1 MIRHFVEFIFPGS
14 FLSESTVEPIDSW
27 DIAEAY
33 SRLTDLN
40 MQPYGFRFLTRERGP
55 DDLDSKIT
63 ATSGIYYLGGKIR
76 TFGEVLADNKP
87 EEETLRWNMQAN
99 KFHTVIQIA
108 GRTFPFTDKDTVVL

>member
-27 DIAEAY
+27 DAAEAY
-33 SRLTDLN
+33 NRLTDLN
-40 MQPYGFRFLTRERGP
+40 TQPYGFRFLTRERGP

-63 ATSGIYYLGGKIR
+63 ATSGIYFLGGKVR
-76 TFGEVLADNKP
+76 TYDEVAADNLP
-87 EEETLRWNMQAN
+87 NEETLRWNMQAN
-99 KFHTVIQIA
+99 HFARVITTA